1 MSKKH
6 KKSKKIKRALK
17 LVIKL
22 LISLGTFLAGL
33 ASLIKAL
40 K

>member
-6 KKSKKIKRALK
+6 KKKEKARIN
-17 LVIKL
+17 LVIKM
-22 LISLGTFLAGL
+22 LIAIGTFLAGL
-33 ASLIKAL
+33 ASLIQAL

>member
-6 KKSKKIKRALK
+6 KKTKELISLIT
-17 LVIKL
+17 KL
-22 LISLGTFLAGL
+22 LIAIGTFLAGL
-33 ASLIKAL
+33 ASLIQAL